1 MALFKYAKTI
11 FRDKDFLKDTRNRF
25 KVVSVSPYS
34 DKKGKLPNG
43 QRLTLKIL
51 EDDGTPPTDKN
62 GNPQDNLVDE
72 NFDVTVLSCDPMVRK
87 GDYIALENFDQE
99 HSYVINYSV
108 ILRFKGLRV
117 LQPQQPK
124 SMGGKSL

>member
-34 DKKGKLPNG
+34 DKKGKLPDG

-87 GDYIALENFDQE
+87 
-99 HSYVINYSV
+99 INY
-108 ILRFKGLRV
+108 
-117 LQPQQPK
+117 
-124 SMGGKSL
+124 